1 MSHVHVVPA
10 RNISSAVEETKS
22 SEKTKRKNCLQERI
36 ENSCRQLFLQR
47 IASG

>member
-22 SEKTKRKNCLQERI
+22 SEKTKEKTA
-36 ENSCRQLFLQR
+36 CR
-47 IASG
+47 SG